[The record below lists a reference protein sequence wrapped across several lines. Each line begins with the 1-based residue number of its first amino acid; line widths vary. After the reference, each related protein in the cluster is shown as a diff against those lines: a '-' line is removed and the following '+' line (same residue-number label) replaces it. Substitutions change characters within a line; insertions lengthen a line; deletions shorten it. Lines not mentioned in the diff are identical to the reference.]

1 MKRITAFFLLAA
13 LLCGLLTGCATE
25 EPPFVPTGDAL
36 DDGSATTA
44 PRQDENQELT
54 LTYYPDR
61 SLNPYT
67 CMDYTNRV
75 LFSLLYQGLFTIDPA
90 QQAQPVLCERY
101 TVSEDS
107 KTYTFYLCRAWFADG
122 TAVTAEDVV
131 QSLNAAKK
139 GSYYGSRF
147 RHIKSIQSQDGAVVI
162 RLSLPMENLPLL
174 LDIPIVKAAETAAEA
189 PMGTGPYQLETLA
202 AGKQLRR
209 QAAWWCKA
217 ACVASAPTIALEE
230 AVSISQIRDSFE
242 FGDLD
247 LVCADPGNDSYVDYR
262 CDYEIWGCETGMM
275 LYLVCHTD
283 SWLFHDVSVRKALTH
298 AIDRSVLVEDFY
310 RGFATAATLPAD
322 PGSPYYNTK
331 LALRYGYDGT
341 AFEAALANGEV
352 PEEEMAILAVNADD
366 ARRVRVA
373 EWIAETLRG
382 YGLQIKVEKVPQKD
396 FAKFLEEGEFD
407 LYLGQTKLSPNMD
420 LSAFFA
426 DGGSLSYG
434 GLADDTLYYM
444 NQEALANSGNYYNLH
459 EQIMENGNL
468 IPLVFRGYAVY
479 ASRGV
484 VTALTPARDNLFYY
498 NTGRT
503 MKDAFATE

>member
-1 MKRITAFFLLAA
+1 MKRITAFLLLAA
-13 LLCGLLTGCATE
+13 LLCGSLAGCSTE

-36 DDGSATTA
+36 DDGGATTA
-44 PRQDENQELT
+44 PRQDEDQKLT
-54 LTYYPDR
+54 LIYYPDR

-75 LFSLLYQGLFTIDPA
+75 LFSLLYQGLFAIGPE
-90 QQAQPVLCERY
+90 QQAQPVLCESY
-101 TVSEDS
+101 TVSADF
-107 KTYTFYLCRAWFADG
+107 KTYTFYLCKAWFADG

-131 QSLNAAKK
+131 QSLNAAKR
-139 GSYYGSRF
+139 GSYYAGRF
-147 RHIKSIQSQDGAVVI
+147 QHIKSIHAQDGAVVI
-162 RLSLPMENLPLL
+162 QLSLAMENLPVL
-174 LDIPIVKAAETAAEA
+174 LDIPVVKAAETASEA

-217 ACVASAPTIALEE
+217 ACVATAPTIALEE
-230 AVSISQIRDSFE
+230 ATSVSQIRDSFE
-242 FGDLD
+242 FGDVD
-247 LVCADPGNDSYVDYR
+247 LVCADPGNDTYVDYR
-262 CDYEIWGCETGMM
+262 CDYEIWGCETGLM

-298 AIDRSVLVEDFY
+298 AMDRSVLVEEFY
-310 RGFATAATLPAD
+310 RGFATVATLPAD
-322 PGSPYYNTK
+322 PGSPYYNDA
-331 LALRYGYDGT
+331 LASRYGYDGT
-341 AFEAALANGEV
+341 AFEAALANGKV
-352 PEEEMAILAVNADD
+352 PEDEIAVLAVNADD

-382 YGLQIKVEKVPQKD
+382 YGLQIRLEKIPEEE
-396 FAKFLEEGEFD
+396 FEEYLEEGKFD

-434 GLADDTLYYM
+434 ELADDTLYYM

-468 IPLVFRGYAVY
+468 IPLLFRSYAVY
-479 ASRGV
+479 ATRGV
-484 VTALTPARDNLFYY
+484 VTALTPARDGLFYY
-498 NTGRT
+498 DTGRT
-503 MKDAFATE
+503 LEDAFVTE

>member
-13 LLCGLLTGCATE
+13 LLCGLLTGCTTE
-25 EPPFVPTGDAL
+25 EPPYMPTGDAL
-36 DDGSATTA
+36 DDGSADTA
-44 PRQDENQELT
+44 PRQDEDQKLT
-54 LTYYPDR
+54 LIYYPDR

-75 LFSLLYQGLFTIDPA
+75 LFSLLYQGLFAIDPT

-101 TVSEDS
+101 TVSPDS
-107 KTYTFYLCRAWFADG
+107 KTYTFYLCKAWFADG
-122 TAVTAEDVV
+122 SAVTAEDVV

-139 GSYYGSRF
+139 GYYASRF
-147 RHIKSIQSQDGAVVI
+147 RHIKSIQSRDGAVVI
-162 RLSLPMENLPLL
+162 QLSLAMENLPVL

-189 PMGTGPYQLETLA
+189 PMGTGPYQLEALA

-217 ACVASAPTIALEE
+217 ACVATAPTIALEE
-230 AVSISQIRDSFE
+230 ATSVSQIRDSFE

-247 LVCADPGNDSYVDYR
+247 LVCADPGNDTYVDYR
-262 CDYEIWGCETGMM
+262 CDYEIWGCDTGLM

-283 SWLFHDVSVRKALTH
+283 SWLFHDAGVRKAITH
-298 AIDRSVLVEDFY
+298 AIDRSVLVDDFY

-322 PGSPYYNTK
+322 PNSPYYNTT
-331 LALRYGYDGT
+331 LAGRYDYDSA

-352 PEEEMAILAVNADD
+352 PEEERAILAVNADD

-373 EWIAETLRG
+373 EWIAETLRS

-396 FAKFLEEGEFD
+396 FATFLKEGKFD

-420 LSAFFA
+420 LTAFFGE
-426 DGGSLSYG
+426 GGSLSYG
-434 GLADDTLYYM
+434 DLADDTLYYM

-459 EQIMENGNL
+459 EQVMENGHL

-479 ASRGV
+479 ATRGV
-484 VTALTPARDNLFYY
+484 VTELDPARDSLFYY
-498 NTGRT
+498 DTGRT
-503 MKDAFATE
+503 LADAFATE